1 MQCTCDLEGLYMESC
16 RVFSVKSEFEDA
28 QTLDSRMKVIFLW
41 GGRGEGERKVLHRF
55 IIVALFHFFTS
66 VKFQSG
72 CANSEHLFYMCV
84 CVGGGGG
91 GGRRGGEKSRFVSL
105 LNSQCCS
112 FSCVSKKTLT
122 MYIIMR
128 HASPCK
134 VYCVKP

>member
-72 CANSEHLFYMCV
+72 CANSEHLFLHV
-84 CVGGGGG
+84 CVGGGEVVGG
-91 GGRRGGEKSRFVSL
+91 GGR
-105 LNSQCCS
+105 
-112 FSCVSKKTLT
+112 
-122 MYIIMR
+122 
-128 HASPCK
+128 K
-134 VYCVKP
+134 VALFHF